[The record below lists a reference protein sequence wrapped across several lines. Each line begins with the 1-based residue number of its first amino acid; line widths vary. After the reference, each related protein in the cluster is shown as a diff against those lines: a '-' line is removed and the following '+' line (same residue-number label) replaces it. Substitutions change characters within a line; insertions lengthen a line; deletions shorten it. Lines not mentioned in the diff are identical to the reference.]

1 MSVGL
6 RYVGTV
12 TESGQA
18 QAAEGIGDLLEHAM
32 QPAEDD
38 QSLHVLT
45 REAVKAGIAALKSQ
59 RIHEHFP
66 AYLELRRL
74 AVNSGSLT
82 NLDPEWKVVSDL
94 LKMPG
99 GPPTKPHYRPFSS
112 TKLKDESRLW
122 YNRNLAGS
130 YGPKS
135 MRATSAFMLNASLT
149 DYELPADHVQQALT
163 RLLKGA
169 KVPAWALAAYY
180 LRNYA
185 FSFDGEGGYD
195 ELIAAFKQEFAF
207 EQGTDFDV
215 LFEDDEPIMFTDYW
229 FEPFTPPTE
238 EGNTSAD
245 GDATL
250 LAENEGTFERE
261 SRDG

>member
-1 MSVGL
+1 
-6 RYVGTV
+6 
-12 TESGQA
+12 
-18 QAAEGIGDLLEHAM
+18 M
-32 QPAEDD
+32 QPADGG
-38 QSLHVLT
+38 QGLYVLT
-45 REAVKAGIAALKSQ
+45 REAVRAGIGALKGQ

-122 YNRNLAGS
+122 YNPNLAGS
-130 YGPKS
+130 YAPKS
-135 MRATSAFMLNASLT
+135 MRATSAFMLNST
-149 DYELPADHVQQALT
+149 GDDYELPTDHVQQALT
-163 RLLKGA
+163 RLLKGT

-185 FSFDGEGGYD
+185 FAFDGEGGYD
-195 ELIAAFKQEFAF
+195 ELIAAFKKEFAF
-207 EQGTDFDV
+207 EQSTDFDV
-215 LFEDDEPIMFTDYW
+215 LFDDDEPIMFSDDW
-229 FEPFTPPTE
+229 FEPFIPPAGETGAPADDEAITPTE
-238 EGNTSAD
+238 EQGM
-245 GDATL
+245 
-250 LAENEGTFERE
+250 FEQE